1 MESKIIT
8 CNHNYVDANNKKEQW
23 YKIPPTGNEFIEM
36 KRNEA
41 IELLSKM
48 LDDKVFPRSDYRQV
62 KWLKNNIWNNKESK
76 IRINKYLHLTKIA
89 SSHEN
94 QKHSFSIASYFFSVM
109 WIVICASEWKYW
121 KHQIE
126 SSWSSPWGKEKF
138 FLDASLYKNYRLFC
152 FFMNISIE
160 TILELC

>member
-1 MESKIIT
+1 
-8 CNHNYVDANNKKEQW
+8 
-23 YKIPPTGNEFIEM
+23 M

-126 SSWSSPWGKEKF
+126 SSWSSPWGKENF
-138 FLDASLYKNYRLFC
+138 FRCKPLQELQIVLLFYEYFYWNNPWIMLRTVFNDSC
-152 FFMNISIE
+152 GYI
-160 TILELC
+160 